1 MLFPMINRTPNILAA
16 ALLLSAS
23 MHDSFAIE
31 PLASQEFMEKIQQ
44 DVQNCSDLWKQI
56 RESDCGNRMI
66 GILEGGYIELGLSTY
81 SLDMNLSND
90 KTRAMF
96 DGEPHFAPLYSIN
109 TGLRFLDE
117 SEFGYGV
124 KFSYQQ
130 AYALHQTISRS
141 GKNVTENLGTY
152 AISDTLSTELSF
164 YYVNGIKDLT
174 PDIYFAFGIGFG
186 AGYGNVVGKA
196 YMTENMSAD
205 NPACHQAGTNLVNDV
220 SGAAQAIKQ
229 SCTLESY
236 HRFGLGFSGQLS
248 MDFRYKSVLVGLSTR
263 VIQMSADNLL
273 AFGSKKYNLN
283 PATNSITV
291 AYLFDL

>member
-1 MLFPMINRTPNILAA
+1 MNFKPYIQIS
-16 ALLLSAS
+16 ALLVTIATNN
-23 MHDSFAIE
+23 SFAIE
-31 PLASQEFMEKIQQ
+31 PLAPQYFMEQ
-44 DVQNCSDLWKQI
+44 VQENVKSCSDLWKQI
-56 RESDCGNRMI
+56 RESDCSNRMI
-66 GILEGGYIELGLSTY
+66 GILEGGYIALGISTY
-81 SLDMNLSND
+81 SLDMNLSNG
-90 KTRAMF
+90 KTLAMF

-109 TGLRFLDE
+109 TGLRFFDE

-141 GKNVTENLGTY
+141 GKNVSQNLGTY

-164 YYVNGIKDLT
+164 FYVNGFKDLT

-196 YMTENMSAD
+196 YLTENMNSS
-205 NPACHQAGTNLVNDV
+205 NPSCHQAGTDLVNDV
-220 SGAAQAIKQ
+220 AGAVQNIKQ
-229 SCTLESY
+229 SCTLDAY
-236 HRFGLGFSGQLS
+236 HRFGLGYSGQLS
-248 MDFRYKSVLVGLSTR
+248 MDFRYKSLLVGLSTR
-263 VIQMSADNLL
+263 VIQMSADNWL